1 MMKIMKVLDK
11 VLQQLQDTQWH
22 NLDEIKNITE
32 MPSDKL
38 NTILSFLEKQS
49 FIDINNGRLKITG
62 LGLKFLNL

>member
-1 MMKIMKVLDK
+1 MKIMKLLDK
-11 VLQQLQDTQWH
+11 ILQHIQDTQWH
-22 NLDEIKNITE
+22 NIEEIKNITE

-49 FIDINNGRLKITG
+49 FIDMNKGKLRITS